1 VTLLGILL
9 ANLIYSINTNG
20 SKITLGLD
28 KKMKT
33 LTKILAF
40 SLLALFSNVTLANS
54 PQEMVIETTDSLFK
68 LLKEERERLKA
79 DPVFLRQQVDKLILP
94 HMDFNA
100 MIKLAVGKNWR
111 KATAEQRGELEEQ
124 FRELLVSTYANS
136 LSEFA
141 KHEIKFLP
149 FRASSRKNRAQVR
162 SKVLQAGAASI
173 SMVYRLRK
181 KAASWKIYDITI
193 DGISLVTNYR
203 SSFTGEVSKNG
214 ISGLINVLQEKN
226 QRLSDKQ
233 ATITTEQP

>member
-1 VTLLGILL
+1 
-9 ANLIYSINTNG
+9 
-20 SKITLGLD
+20 
-28 KKMKT
+28 MKN

-40 SLLALFSNVTLANS
+40 SLLALFSNLTLANS
-54 PQEMVIETTDSLFK
+54 PQELVVETTNSLFK
-68 LLKEERERLKA
+68 LLQEEQERLQS
-79 DPVFLRQQVDKLILP
+79 DPVFLRQKVDQLILP

-100 MIKLAVGKNWR
+100 MTKLAVGKNWR
-111 KATAEQRGELEEQ
+111 KATSEQRGELENQ

-136 LSEFA
+136 LSEFV

-181 KAASWKIYDITI
+181 KKEAWKIYDITI

-214 ISGLINVLQEKN
+214 ISGLIGVLQEKN
-226 QRLSDKQ
+226 QRLADKQ
-233 ATITTEQP
+233 VATTTEQP

>member
-1 VTLLGILL
+1 
-9 ANLIYSINTNG
+9 
-20 SKITLGLD
+20 
-28 KKMKT
+28 MKN

-40 SLLALFSNVTLANS
+40 SLLALFSNLTLANS
-54 PQEMVIETTDSLFK
+54 PQELVIETTHSLFK
-68 LLKEERERLKA
+68 LLQEEQERLQS

-100 MIKLAVGKNWR
+100 MTKLAVGKNWR
-111 KATAEQRGELEEQ
+111 KATAEQRGELESQ

-181 KAASWKIYDITI
+181 KKEAWKIYDITI

-214 ISGLINVLQEKN
+214 ISGLIKVLQEKN
-226 QRLSDKQ
+226 QRLADKQ
-233 ATITTEQP
+233 IATTTEQP